1 LLGNG
6 TEAQEQAFDNPHP
19 PLAIL
24 DFYGAKCFSDPF
36 WSQPQEGMPEHFKE
50 SRPQDEVDALYN
62 EKTTFIG
69 GVSLE
74 GQPSTNSGGRKK
86 AGESPNQEARQ
97 AFAMHVLSTGCIIPT
112 IYPPYQDSLKPIDP
126 LFNVHS
132 KWPPTAIVH
141 GTADT
146 MIPMRLS
153 KTFETELK
161 KWVVETEFIEVEG
174 EPHTFCGKM
183 EKGSRTWDTQKR
195 GFDFLER
202 VLQRSY
208 K

>member
-1 LLGNG
+1 ML
-6 TEAQEQAFDNPHP
+6 
-19 PLAIL
+19 
-24 DFYGAKCFSDPF
+24 
-36 WSQPQEGMPEHFKE
+36 EHFKDP
-50 SRPQDEVDALYN
+50 RPQDEIDALYK

-69 GVSLE
+69 GLSLE
-74 GQPSTNSGGRKK
+74 GQPSKNSEGRKK

-97 AFAMHVLSTGCIIPT
+97 AFAMHTISIGKVIQTLWPEGTGE
-112 IYPPYQDSLKPIDP
+112 LRKIDP
-126 LFNVHS
+126 ILNVHS

-153 KTFETELK
+153 KTFEAELK
-161 KWVVETEFIEVEG
+161 RSGVETEFIEVEG

-183 EKGSRTWDTQKR
+183 ERGSGTWDTQRR
-195 GFDFLER
+195 GFNFLER

-208 K
+208 E